1 MDAAVKNRRDANGV
15 LSGKAGLI
23 LKDLERRFI
32 SGKYHFGELLSI
44 ASLAEEFDASR
55 QPVSTAINHL
65 RSMGYVTIV
74 PQVGCKVVAPGKQE
88 IADFFYI
95 LGKAEGAIAGMAASR
110 WVDDEINQLQQIESA
125 ISDTAFDTMDH
136 RDAYAYA
143 YADAVDLF
151 HYQIHDMARSPSTK
165 SWLENLFRLAD
176 FYLWQGDKSDFSSQG
191 VATANKERRAIMRAL
206 KQRDVS
212 LTESLM
218 EKHLNGKP
226 RRVGIL

>member
-88 IADFFYI
+88 IADFFYM
-95 LGKAEGAIAGMAASR
+95 LGKAAGAIAGMAASR
-110 WVDDEINQLQQIESA
+110 WVDDEIKHLQQMESV
-125 ISDTAFDTMDH
+125 ISDTTFDTMDH
-136 RDAYAYA
+136 RDT
-143 YADAVDLF
+143 YADAVDLY
-151 HYQIHDMARSPSTK
+151 HYQIHDIARSPSTTF
-165 SWLENLFRLAD
+165 WLENLFRLAD
-176 FYLWQGDKSDFSSQG
+176 FYLWQGDKPDFSSLG
-191 VATANKERRAIMRAL
+191 VAKANKERRAIIRAL

-218 EKHLNGKP
+218 EEHINGKP